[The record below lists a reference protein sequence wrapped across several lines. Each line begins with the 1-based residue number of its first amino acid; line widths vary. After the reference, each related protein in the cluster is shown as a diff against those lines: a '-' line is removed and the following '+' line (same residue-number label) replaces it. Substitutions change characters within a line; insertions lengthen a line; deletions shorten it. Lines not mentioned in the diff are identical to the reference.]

1 MFKVGDKI
9 KTLPVKSNTDLAN
22 ELYAGRNGTIESIS
36 FPYGLHKQYKIR
48 YDEPFYDHGYKV
60 EVHYY
65 YDWENGFELR
75 E

>member
-1 MFKVGDKI
+1 MLSINGKK
-9 KTLPVKSNTDLAN
+9 
-22 ELYAGRNGTIESIS
+22 EAGFSYREEAALSH
-36 FPYGLHKQYKIR
+36 LHKQYKIR

-60 EVHYY
+60 ETHYY